1 MSARAPQ
8 KSYVA
13 NIETFIYTGPKRRK
27 ITTQDTP
34 QPLAI
39 NEKDCLENW
48 PHSVTANSH
57 PYAL

>member
-13 NIETFIYTGPKRRK
+13 NIETLINTGPKRRK

-34 QPLAI
+34 QPLVI
-39 NEKDCLENW
+39 NEEDCLEN
-48 PHSVTANSH
+48 
-57 PYAL
+57 